1 MRKVFI
7 SLCLVM
13 GLTASAATAVNGQI
27 ITINGETVDKVATEL
42 TFDGDNV
49 ILHYLDGTSQ
59 SADMT
64 TVTISFDNTNGIGS
78 VRTFALKNST
88 DGFLDISGVDTG
100 QTIRIYDMGGKM
112 IATAKASGSSTV
124 MDIRNMQGGMYILR
138 AGNDVVKFIKR

>member
-1 MRKVFI
+1 MRKVFL

-13 GLTASAATAVNGQI
+13 VLTASASTTVNGQI

-49 ILHYLDGTSQ
+49 VLHYVDGTSQ

-64 TVTISFDNTNGIGS
+64 TVTISFGNTDGIGT
-78 VRTFALKNST
+78 VRMFTLKNST
-88 DGFLDISGVDTG
+88 DGFLDISGVDAG
-100 QTIRIYDMGGKM
+100 QTIRVYDMGGKM

-124 MDIRNMQGGMYILR
+124 IDIRNMQGGMYILR